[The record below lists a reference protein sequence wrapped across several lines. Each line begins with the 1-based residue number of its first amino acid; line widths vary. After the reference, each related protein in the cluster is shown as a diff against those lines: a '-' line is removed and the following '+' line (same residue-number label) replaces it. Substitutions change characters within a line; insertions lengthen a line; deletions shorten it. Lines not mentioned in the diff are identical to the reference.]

1 LLGRF
6 AEELK
11 STRSITMGEFSI
23 WHILLLLFVIL
34 IFFGPSR
41 LPGLG
46 NSLGKAIR
54 GFKEGIK
61 GLDSEINER
70 DAQASRDQL
79 PGDQQKTTEPDKTK
93 NSSNT

>member
-1 LLGRF
+1 
-6 AEELK
+6 
-11 STRSITMGEFSI
+11 MGEFSI
-23 WHILLLLFVIL
+23 WHILIILFVIL

-61 GLDSEINER
+61 GINDEVNEEKPAQKAHDAIPGQPDETTANKSADS
-70 DAQASRDQL
+70 
-79 PGDQQKTTEPDKTK
+79 KTK
-93 NSSNT
+93 NSV

>member
-1 LLGRF
+1 
-6 AEELK
+6 
-11 STRSITMGEFSI
+11 MGEFSI
-23 WHILLLLFVIL
+23 WHLLLLLFVIL
-34 IFFGPSR
+34 VFFGPSR

-79 PGDQQKTTEPDKTK
+79 PGNQQKTTETDKTK
-93 NSSNT
+93 NSSNS